1 MANLKHTVRLI
12 IEEVYGQGRV
22 ELLDALCHPSYLSH
36 DPLVGDADLA
46 GVKAYVR
53 LLRACF
59 PNLDPQILGLYVD
72 GDTAIAWWRIQ
83 GNLLRRLLD
92 VEPHGQHIT
101 LEGMTLFQFEDGK
114 LIEDSSHWDTFGYLR
129 QLGVVRP
136 LEEPTAHDSGAS
148 ELPETSQA

>member
-1 MANLKHTVRLI
+1 MANVKHAARRI

-22 ELLDALCHPSYLSH
+22 ELLDELCPPSYVSH

-59 PNLDPQILGLYVD
+59 PNLETRILGLYAE
-72 GDTAIAWWRIQ
+72 GDTVITWWRME
-83 GNLLRRLLD
+83 GNLARRLLD
-92 VEPHGQHIT
+92 VEPRGQRIVM
-101 LEGMTLFQFEDGK
+101 EGMTLSQFEDGK
-114 LIEDSSHWDTFGYLR
+114 LIEDSSQWDTFGYLR

-136 LEEPTAHDSGAS
+136 LEGVARGAGAS
-148 ELPETSQA
+148 DVPETSQA